1 MSNDRHEGIMMI
13 GLHKLAAT
21 NGDGL
26 IPELYTLLAER
37 ERLAR
42 ERPNVVEF
50 PVWSARLPGEAPD
63 HDVAVYDGDAEN
75 VVAFR
80 AQSGDN
86 PKKRRNG

>member
-1 MSNDRHEGIMMI
+1 MSNDRPEGIMMI

-21 NGDGL
+21 NGDGF

-63 HDVAVYDGDAEN
+63 HEISVGTGDSQN
-75 VVAFR
+75 VIAFQT
-80 AQSGDN
+80 QSGDN
-86 PKKRRNG
+86 PKERKNG